1 MDPYDSASEKI
12 SVLGPTLVFKGE
24 LTADEDL
31 MLKGRVEGSI
41 THTASL
47 RIGEG
52 GSVRGNI
59 KAKHVTVDGN
69 VDGDVFGGGS
79 VTVRESAKVAGNIF
93 APRVSLVEGARF
105 NGKIDM
111 EVAEAAGGSGRD
123 RDADSAQVEVRQR
136 VASGAK

>member
-1 MDPYDSASEKI
+1 MDPYDTATEKI

-47 RIGEG
+47 RIGQE
-52 GSVRGNI
+52 GSVKGNI
-59 KAKHVTVDGN
+59 RAKHVTVDGT
-69 VDGDVFGGGS
+69 VEGDIHGGGS
-79 VTVRESAKVAGNIF
+79 VTIRETAKVTGNVF

-105 NGKIDM
+105 NGSIDM
-111 EVAEAAGGSGRD
+111 DVAEAAS
-123 RDADSAQVEVRQR
+123 VVP
-136 VASGAK
+136 ASGKSSELGESRVKVVSSSK